1 MVRFRNPKRLVKAAA
16 SPSAAQSSFKPGIT
30 FSPTISGRPNYRDW
44 STAKAI
50 SDGYKASTW
59 VFKAVNGL
67 SRTAAGIEWI
77 CYHKNAD
84 GTRGDRWPTHPFEI
98 LMREPNPYIN
108 GQDFRERLYQHLWLA
123 GNGLSK
129 IVSVAGIPV
138 GLVPVMPD
146 AIRPVPSDTKFIDG
160 YDIFEKSSSSKSG
173 HLQNEE
179 VLHLMFTDPGNMY
192 WGISPLQAVAK
203 VVDTD
208 NEAVDWNK
216 VSLQNRAVTD
226 GVFSVSVPITEEEWL
241 ELREQVR
248 EQAQGSDNAHNPW
261 VLGYGTQWN
270 QISLT
275 PIEMD
280 FLESRKN
287 NRTEILAVYGMPPPM
302 AGVYDNA
309 TYDNVASARL
319 IWWLDTIIPF
329 LDDVKIAFEFGLARK
344 FGDDFIIDYDISQVE
359 ALKVLQI
366 QKIGAAKDLWL
377 MGVPLQTI
385 NNVLDLGL
393 PNDIPGADIGY
404 LPLTYY
410 PVEAGNPTPAA
421 AAPKMR
427 QKALDTR
434 DGRAE
439 YYKRYDRTRLP
450 WERQLKSL
458 AKTQLDKDIEN
469 LASAYEQDGE
479 QGIRDQ
485 DLSMRVAWK
494 QLMYNFAVT
503 LVKEVGTSFYNQL
516 TDNGKAASPGES
528 VGEEF
533 YWESLDILDTLDDW
547 TIIRG
552 GKIAETTLNTVLDVV
567 ASSAAE
573 GMSVADIAKSIR
585 DIFDTSTYRS
595 TLISRTEVVG
605 YHNFAHTKAAEQ
617 SEVVDSKMW
626 VSSGDDRVRP
636 THLDID
642 GTEVSLD
649 EKFQVGNSSLDF
661 PGDPNGDPE
670 EIVQCRCALA
680 YNKSGKGLIY
690 PRTVKFP
697 ETLIFTNGKNGVHS
711 GV

>member
-1 MVRFRNPKRLVKAAA
+1 MVRFRSPKRMIKAAA
-16 SPSAAQSSFKPGIT
+16 SSPAVQSTFKPGIT

-77 CYHKNAD
+77 AYHKNPD

-108 GQDFRERLYQHLWLA
+108 GQDYRERLYQHLWLA

-138 GLVPVMPD
+138 GLVPIMPD

-173 HLQNEE
+173 HLANEE

-366 QKIGAAKDLWL
+366 QKIGAAKELWL

-410 PVEAGNPTPAA
+410 PVESGNPTPTPAL
-421 AAPKMR
+421 PKMR

-434 DGRAE
+434 DQRAE

-458 AKTQLDKDIEN
+458 AKSQLDKDVEN

-494 QLMYNFAVT
+494 QLMYTFAVT
-503 LVKEVGTSFYNQL
+503 LVKEVGTAFFNQL
-516 TDNGKAASPGES
+516 TDNGKAASPGET

-552 GKIAETTLNTVLDVV
+552 GKIAETTLNTVLDIV

-573 GMSVADIAKSIR
+573 GMSVTDIAKAIR
-585 DIFDTSTYRS
+585 DIFDTTTYRS

-605 YHNFAHTKAAEQ
+605 FHNFAHTKAAEQ

-636 THLDID
+636 THVDID

-649 EKFQVGNSSLDF
+649 EKFEVGNSSLSF

-697 ETLIFTNGKNGVHS
+697 ETMIFTNGKNGVHS